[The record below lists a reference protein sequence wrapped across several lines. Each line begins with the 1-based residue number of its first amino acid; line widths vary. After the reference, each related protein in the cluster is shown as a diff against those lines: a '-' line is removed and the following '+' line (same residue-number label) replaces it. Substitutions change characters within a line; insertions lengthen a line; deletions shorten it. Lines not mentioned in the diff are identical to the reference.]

1 MLLAIPYQTLEVG
14 KVHIDNFRID
24 RKGRSIA
31 PLSYKDASVDIG
43 DLTLLMPELPI
54 ARVDVLRP
62 AAGTPATL
70 ERGRIVLDVAS
81 SPVFQAK
88 LNALQEY
95 IAASLYLHRMTFFGK
110 DSSVVSSVTSNGRQG
125 LADPPFRGIGSVEEI
140 KSLLQ
145 PLLIDSHLYLY
156 TYATTRSTPFRVSEQ
171 VKLIVRIHGIL
182 KVDVP
187 GRSTPLL
194 RIQHTVLVQ
203 P

>member
-14 KVHIDNFRID
+14 KVHLDNFRLD
-24 RKGRSIA
+24 RKGRALA
-31 PLSYKDASVDIG
+31 PLTYKDASVDLG
-43 DLTLLMPELPI
+43 DLTLMIPELPI

-62 AAGTPATL
+62 VTGTPAGI

-95 IAASLYLHRMTFFGK
+95 IAASLYVHRMTFFGK
-110 DSSVVSSVTSNGRQG
+110 DMSTESS
-125 LADPPFRGIGSVEEI
+125 FRGFGSAEEI

-145 PLLIDSHLYLY
+145 PLLIDTHLYLY
-156 TYATTRSTPFRVSEQ
+156 TYGPVRSTPFRVSEQ

-182 KVDVP
+182 KMDVP

-194 RIQHTVLVQ
+194 RIQHTVLTQ

>member
-14 KVHIDNFRID
+14 KVHLDNFRLD
-24 RKGRSIA
+24 RKGRALA
-31 PLSYKDASVDIG
+31 PLTYKDASVDLG
-43 DLTLLMPELPI
+43 DLTLMIPELPI
-54 ARVDVLRP
+54 ARVDVLRS
-62 AAGTPATL
+62 AAGVPVGI

-110 DSSVVSSVTSNGRQG
+110 DMSAEPSVASNGRQG
-125 LADPPFRGIGSVEEI
+125 LVDPSFRGFGSAEEI

-145 PLLIDSHLYLY
+145 PLLIDTHLYLY
-156 TYATTRSTPFRVSEQ
+156 TYASTRTTPFRVSEQ

-182 KVDVP
+182 KVDIP

-194 RIQHTVLVQ
+194 RIQHTVFVQ